1 MRRIILLFA
10 MMISAAFV
18 AVAQNSNMEIVFNFD
33 KCEYFV
39 SSTGHHEVESVFYQN
54 QPQGFDKFWEKRK
67 AELCGVF
74 QNAANQSA
82 NGKYLFGGYINSPY
96 YVVVNVQQLD
106 PDGEL
111 ECVVKVLRRAAEG
124 EYEPTIAEYEIG
136 ANGGKSQLYDNISS
150 EGFRKAGFKFG
161 KQMLKYRPV
170 R

>member
-1 MRRIILLFA
+1 MKKLLLILA
-10 MMISAAFV
+10 VMISAAFA

-33 KCEYFV
+33 KCEYLV
-39 SSTGHHEVESVFYQN
+39 SATGHHEVESVFYQN

-96 YVVVNVQQLD
+96 YVVVNVLQLD
-106 PDGEL
+106 PDGEM
-111 ECVVKVLRRAAEG
+111 ECTVKVMRRGGEG

-136 ANGGKSQLYDNISS
+136 ANGSKSQLYDNISS

-161 KQMLKYRPV
+161 RQMLKYRPV